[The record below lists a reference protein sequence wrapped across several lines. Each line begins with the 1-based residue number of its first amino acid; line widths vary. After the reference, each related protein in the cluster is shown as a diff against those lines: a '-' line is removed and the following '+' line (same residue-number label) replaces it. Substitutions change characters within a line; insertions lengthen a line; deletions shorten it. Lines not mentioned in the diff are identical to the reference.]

1 MPPAENGV
9 AHNPI
14 KFSRLVWAAPLAVS
28 LIASALYG
36 ANRFPSA
43 PMMLIAALIG
53 YGAILWREPR
63 LWLFFVPALAPVLNL
78 APWSG
83 RFFFDE
89 VDLFFLVT
97 VAIGS
102 LRIGSG
108 RPARLAAAAAFL
120 ISAFVVVFIASAAI
134 GLSPLEPLDSNAFAN
149 YYSRYNGLRIGKS
162 LAWAIAFLFLARA
175 DLGSNAKALS
185 TYWVPGI
192 LAGLAGVVCVAVWER
207 IAFPGLTNFSEN
219 YRVTS
224 TFGSMHVGGGAIDGY
239 LALALPFTL
248 LWLSERRPLT
258 KVIVAAALLAL
269 GSYTIMVTF
278 SRGLYVACIVMI
290 FVLAF
295 GAMVRQKATGVFS
308 TRRALLVFVTVIL
321 MSVLCFAVFAS
332 GGYRALAAILGFMA
346 LGFFLGHKAEV
357 RGGGAAGIALA
368 IALIIASLVLIQ
380 FFAKGAY
387 IAYAITFLIGFVG
400 VALTVTKPRASK
412 HRLAWSGF
420 LATAVVTPF
429 VGNHWGGMPAMW
441 ATLSAVLFVLV
452 LVSLNRMVK
461 RPLWRPNVRHASML
475 AFVSLIFFMS
485 VPIAGNS
492 YFVSARFSDRSGAVR
507 DRMVHW
513 QDTLNMM
520 DSTLATQFFGMGI
533 GRFPAL
539 FFWRSPRTAP
549 PGTFTLVD
557 EPGNTFL
564 RLGGTN
570 DRLGGVTLYYAQ
582 RISPEPYR
590 SLMFSFDVRTTFP
603 KARVQAGLCESLL
616 LYSENCE
623 TKSLPLQKSDGS
635 WQRLEIPFQSR
646 QLGAWHRF
654 GKKPVQAWLV
664 NPVGATHI
672 DIDNVRLTDASG
684 NNLLKNGEFSQGG
697 DHWLF
702 SVSNFWPWHIESI
715 WVHTFFEQGW
725 LGLILLFSLIVY
737 AACRLLMLVSRGQ
750 LIALAMLVSLAGF
763 VTVGTFNSLFEFP
776 RVAVLFYLMLFI
788 ALIKW
793 SDEPERVAPKRTRS
807 RSNEEDIA

>member
-1 MPPAENGV
+1 MPPVEHGI

-14 KFSRLVWAAPLAVS
+14 KFSRLVWAAPLAAVM
-28 LIASALYG
+28 IAAAAYG
-36 ANRFPSA
+36 TYSFPVV
-43 PMMLIAALIG
+43 PILLGVALIG
-53 YGAILWREPR
+53 YAAILWREPR

-108 RPARLAAAAAFL
+108 RPARLAPVAAFL
-120 ISAFVVVFIASAAI
+120 ISALVVVYIASAVI
-134 GLSPLEPLDSNAFAN
+134 GISPLESMDSNAFAN
-149 YYSRYNGLRIGKS
+149 YYSRYNGLRMSKS

-185 TYWVPGI
+185 TYWVPGV
-192 LAGLAGVVCVAVWER
+192 LVGLAGVVSVAIWER

-219 YRVTS
+219 YRVTA

-248 LWLSERRPLT
+248 LWLNERRPLI
-258 KVIVAAALLAL
+258 KVIAAAALLAL

-278 SRGLYVACIVMI
+278 SRGLYVACIMMI

-321 MSVLCFAVFAS
+321 MSALCFAVFAS
-332 GGYRALAAILGFMA
+332 GGYRSLAAILGFIA
-346 LGFFLGHKAEV
+346 LGFFLGRKAEV
-357 RGGGAAGIALA
+357 SGGGAVGIPLA
-368 IALIIASLVLIQ
+368 ITLIIASLALIQ

-387 IAYAITFLIGFVG
+387 IAYAITFLIGFIG
-400 VALTVTKPRASK
+400 VALTVMKPRASK

-429 VGNHWGGMPAMW
+429 VGKHWGGMPAMW
-441 ATLSAVLFVLV
+441 AALSAVLFVLV
-452 LVSLNRMVK
+452 LVSLNRIVK

-492 YFVSARFSDRSGAVR
+492 YFVSTRFSDRSGAVR

-520 DSTLATQFFGMGI
+520 DNTLATQFFGMGV

-549 PGTFTLVD
+549 PGTFTLME

-564 RLGGTN
+564 RLGGTH
-570 DRLGGVTLYYAQ
+570 DSLGGVTLYYAQ

-590 SLMFSFDVRTTFP
+590 GLIFSFDVRTTFP

-623 TKSLPLQKSDGS
+623 TKILAVQKNDGS
-635 WQRLEIPFQSR
+635 WQRMEIPLQSR
-646 QLGAWHRF
+646 NLGAWHRF

-664 NPVGATHI
+664 NPIGGTHI

-684 NNLLKNGEFSQGG
+684 NNLLKNGEFNQGG

-725 LGLILLFSLIVY
+725 LGLILLVLLIGY

-776 RVAVLFYLMLFI
+776 RVAVLFYLMLFM

-793 SDEPERVAPKRTRS
+793 SDEPPRVASKSS
-807 RSNEEDIA
+807 RSNTDEQAIY